1 MSPHLHTHSSAAN
14 VVLAHVDASGCKALL
29 ALRCPS
35 PALAALA
42 VRSCPRLEELRA
54 DNAMGLARLDISNCP
69 LLHRVSLPH
78 LADQQQQQQQQ
89 GGGGAEAGA
98 GPAGGGRGAGVV
110 VVVAG
115 QQQGLAVRLAGCDRL
130 PWNVMVRLRQL
141 REAAREAARKGAAS
155 GAARAGA
162 VA

>member
-1 MSPHLHTHSSAAN
+1 M
-14 VVLAHVDASGCKALL
+14 VLAHVDASGCKALL

-54 DNAMGLARLDISNCP
+54 DNAMGLTRLDISNCP

-78 LADQQQQQQQQ
+78 LADQQQQHQQVGLHQQQQQQ
-89 GGGGAEAGA
+89 GGGGAEAGPGA
-98 GPAGGGRGAGVV
+98 AGGGRGAGVV
-110 VVVAG
+110 GVAG
-115 QQQGLAVRLAGCDRL
+115 QQGLAVRLAGCDRL
-130 PWNVMVRLRQL
+130 PWNVMVRLKQL
-141 REAAREAARKGAAS
+141 REAAREAARKAAAGGAA
-155 GAARAGA
+155 GTGVVGV